1 MFRRMSAVVDRAYHI
16 LLCHQKSCT
25 HPRNQRVLPGS
36 WFWTRIKAQRAADDI
51 GFVGHCHYAF
61 TAYGKVP
68 VEISLSTLRNH
79 QSACITVDITGAPFT
94 AKNRRANKWAF
105 KNVSKL
111 QFPFRGYNS
120 VGQIRAVVRNLYD
133 EKDGGRGQYVA
144 VKGDELK
151 DFFVSCGL
159 PVCEI
164 RKEVLGEG
172 PPSTLICKNCR
183 SSTP

>member
-16 LLCHQKSCT
+16 LFCNQKSCT
-25 HPRNQRVLPGS
+25 TQEIKGHFIAS
-36 WFWTRIKAQRAADDI
+36 WFLVLDVYKSSASCRVDDI

-120 VGQIRAVVRNLYD
+120 VGQIRRRPKPVRR
-133 EKDGGRGQYVA
+133 KGRWTRTVRRRQ
-144 VKGDELK
+144 
-151 DFFVSCGL
+151 
-159 PVCEI
+159 
-164 RKEVLGEG
+164 R
-172 PPSTLICKNCR
+172 R
-183 SSTP
+183 

>member
-1 MFRRMSAVVDRAYHI
+1 MIPIS
-16 LLCHQKSCT
+16 
-25 HPRNQRVLPGS
+25 
-36 WFWTRIKAQRAADDI
+36 DI

-120 VGQIRAVVRNLYD
+120 VGQIRAVVETCTTKRTVD
-133 EKDGGRGQYVA
+133 ED
-144 VKGDELK
+144 
-151 DFFVSCGL
+151 STS
-159 PVCEI
+159 PS
-164 RKEVLGEG
+164 KEM
-172 PPSTLICKNCR
+172 N
-183 SSTP
+183 